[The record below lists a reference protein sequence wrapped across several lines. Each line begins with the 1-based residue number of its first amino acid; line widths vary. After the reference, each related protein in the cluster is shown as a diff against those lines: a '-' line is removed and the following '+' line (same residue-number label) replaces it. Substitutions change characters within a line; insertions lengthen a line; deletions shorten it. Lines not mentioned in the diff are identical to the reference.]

1 MNLVTSNR
9 HPSSRSATSCSSS
22 LATGAAANDAVAAH
36 DAAAS
41 NDAADSND
49 AANDANGNAD
59 YAWDTSSAARPIES
73 KSVPGR
79 EDVQVCQMLDSP

>member
-36 DAAAS
+36 DAAA
-41 NDAADSND
+41 SND

>member
-41 NDAADSND
+41 NDAA
-49 AANDANGNAD
+49 NDANGNAD

-79 EDVQVCQMLDSP
+79 